1 MLSGRND
8 LTYKVYLKAGLNHTH
23 VLSRI
28 SVNRLNFR
36 ALLFAVEISEE
47 LITGAWEVSSSSLDS
62 PVLWEI
68 WGMLVT
74 TAPE

>member
-47 LITGAWEVSSSSLDS
+47 LITGGLGSLFLLTRLSCSLGDLGNVGDNCS
-62 PVLWEI
+62 
-68 WGMLVT
+68 
-74 TAPE
+74 